1 METLQWDDVR
11 YFAALARHGS
21 LSATARELQVEHA
34 TVARRVSALEKAL
47 DLKLFDRLARG
58 WRLTPEGLALL
69 PRASVLEDEVEALRR
84 AAQAHPSLTG
94 SVRVSA
100 PQALLNQIVLPELDV
115 YSRQYP
121 QIALT
126 LIGERRG
133 ARLAQGE
140 AEIALRM
147 AEPKEPDLVKRA
159 LGRVVYGLYGTGA
172 NCALPQAKR
181 RFIAFD
187 ERFPNVSQKRWLDE
201 QINGCRVVLRS
212 NDIQAMCVA
221 ASQGLGIAMLPRFL
235 ARTQPTLES
244 LAVASAPLTVG
255 LNLVMHAD
263 VRRAVRVRRTAD
275 WLVSLFERVGDTL

>member
-1 METLQWDDVR
+1 MATLHWDDLR
-11 YFAALARHGS
+11 YFAALARHSS

-34 TVARRVSALEKAL
+34 TVSRRVSALEKAL
-47 DLKLFDRLARG
+47 GLKLFDRLARG

-84 AAQAHPSLTG
+84 AAQAQPSLTG

-100 PQALLNQIVLPELDV
+100 PPALLSQIVLPELDA
-115 YSRQYP
+115 YCRQYP

-126 LIGERRG
+126 LIGERKG

-147 AEPKEPDLVKRA
+147 AEPKEPDLVKRS
-159 LGRVVYGLYGTGA
+159 LGQVVYGLYGTRA
-172 NCALPQAKR
+172 NCTLPEVNR
-181 RFIAFD
+181 RFIGFD
-187 ERFPNVSQKRWLDE
+187 ERLPNLSQKRWLDE
-201 QINGCRVVLRS
+201 QVGDRRVVLRS

-221 ASQGLGIAMLPRFL
+221 AAQGLGIAMLPRFL

-244 LAVASAPLTVG
+244 LAVPSGPLRVG

-263 VRRAVRVRRTAD
+263 VRRAARVRHTAD
-275 WLVSLFERVGDTL
+275 WLVSLFERAGDTL